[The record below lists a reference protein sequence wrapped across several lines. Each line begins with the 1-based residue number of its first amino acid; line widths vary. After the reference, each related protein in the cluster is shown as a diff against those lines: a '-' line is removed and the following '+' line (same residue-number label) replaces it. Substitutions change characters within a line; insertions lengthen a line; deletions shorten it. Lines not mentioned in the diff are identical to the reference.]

1 MFGFFCVPGRRELSG
16 HISNQL
22 KYNNYLLARESESS
36 AGGGLGC
43 VVLPWELV
51 TISPVSTD

>member
-1 MFGFFCVPGRRELSG
+1 VFGFFSAAGRLELSG

-22 KYNNYLLARESESS
+22 KYNNYLLAFERDCS
-36 AGGGLGC
+36 AGGGLDC